1 MAHYLL
7 SAETSFS
14 AAHRLPGVDTCER
27 IHGHDWRVRLTV
39 RVDAGALDAGG
50 MALDFRELER
60 TARGAVE
67 DFEHRDLNAL
77 PQFAGTA
84 PTAEQVAR
92 IVCER
97 AHDALQ
103 RAGGAARVE
112 EVAGWE
118 TPTYPV
124 VYRPTG
130 RAPQS

>member
-14 AAHRLPGVDTCER
+14 AAHRLPGVETCDR

-39 RVDAGALDAGG
+39 RVDAAALGPGG

-60 TARGAVE
+60 TAREAVE

-77 PQFAGTA
+77 PAFAGAA

-97 AHDALQ
+97 AHAALE
-103 RAGGAARVE
+103 RAGGAARE
-112 EVAGWE
+112 QEVDDWE
-118 TPTYPV
+118 TPTYRV
-124 VYRPTG
+124 VYRPT
-130 RAPQS
+130 

>member
-1 MAHYLL
+1 MAHYLI

-39 RVDAGALDAGG
+39 RVNAAALGAGG
-50 MALDFRELER
+50 MTMDFREVER

-67 DFEHRDLNAL
+67 DFEHRDLNTL
-77 PQFAGTA
+77 PAFAGTA

-97 AHDALQ
+97 AQGTLQ
-103 RAGGAARVE
+103 RAGAAVRVE
-112 EVAGWE
+112 EVEVWE
-118 TPTYPV
+118 TPAYRV
-124 VYRPTG
+124 VYRP
-130 RAPQS
+130 A